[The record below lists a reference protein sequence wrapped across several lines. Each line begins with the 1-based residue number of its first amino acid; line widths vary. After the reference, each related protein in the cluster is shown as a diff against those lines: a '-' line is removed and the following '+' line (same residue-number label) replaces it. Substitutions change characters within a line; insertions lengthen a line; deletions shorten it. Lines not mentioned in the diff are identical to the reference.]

1 MKFFSEFKW
10 HNPQKEKKTGERNV
24 GIEKS
29 TYRLCRA
36 VAKQTREAIREE
48 AKNRE
53 DITQTPA
60 LSKHKHTHGWWDFKK
75 GVLKGKKNE
84 EGNKDMK
91 SSMLC

>member
-1 MKFFSEFKW
+1 M
-10 HNPQKEKKTGERNV
+10 

-36 VAKQTREAIREE
+36 VAKQTREAVREE

-53 DITQTPA
+53 DITHTPA
-60 LSKHKHTHGWWDFKK
+60 LCTHKHTHGWWDFKK

-84 EGNKDMK
+84 EGDKDMK